1 MQKTPV
7 DELAGLCGIIP
18 GYYDIKGN
26 YVPASIR
33 TKIAILHAMG
43 YDLNNPD
50 ALKDVIEAIKLYP
63 WLDIIEP
70 VHIFSISEPVRI
82 PLYIPVKNNND
93 KRIGIKV
100 SLFDEKGKRLEDMM
114 LTNFNIQEERFIH
127 GRLYIKIEYEQRG
140 LKECGENGLGYF
152 DLEVVI
158 DHSGSE
164 IDGITKRSKII
175 IAPERAY
182 LPPGL
187 EKKRCWGLSV
197 NLYSLRS
204 ADNWGCGDLGDLSR
218 LIPWLSR
225 HGAALIAINPLHA
238 LANTIPFGISPYSPL
253 SRLYKNFIYL
263 DMSELCAGDE
273 FKKEI
278 LKLKDEKLIDYE
290 KIASLK
296 LSALKKAFKSFLE
309 RGYKRNTSVVPQKIA
324 KFFGDPFLAEEFR
337 RYVLNESG
345 DLKLFAT
352 YMALSEK
359 FQTTDWQRWPAQYH
373 DPESVSVKEFI
384 EENKEH
390 ILFFQYIQWLIDY
403 QHSRLYRKCR
413 EVGLSIGLYHDLAIG
428 AVKES
433 FDVWANKGLFCLD
446 LALGAPPDDFS
457 PDGQNWGLPPINPLK
472 LRQRGY
478 DLFIK
483 TLRKNMQYAG
493 ALRIDHA
500 LGLFRQ
506 FWIPSG
512 EKASEG
518 AYVSFPS
525 QDLLRIIALESI
537 RNKTI
542 IIAEDLGT
550 VGENVGE
557 SLKNYGMLS
566 YRLFYFERNYPD
578 PSFLGP
584 SRYPE
589 LSLSAI
595 TTHDLPTIYGFW
607 KGVDIEQRK
616 ELGKYPDERTYIM
629 QMEERQRDRLLI
641 IEALK
646 REGILKGDYLIPEE
660 MTEELC
666 LAIYNYLARTPSKIV
681 LVSLDDITGA
691 INQQNMPGTVD
702 TYPNWRQKTV
712 IPLEEILQDK
722 KFMRLAQILEKEGRK
737 C

>member
-7 DELAGLCGIIP
+7 DELAELSGILP

-26 YVPASIR
+26 YHPASTR
-33 TKIAILHAMG
+33 TKIALLQAMG
-43 YDLNNPD
+43 YDLNNPS
-50 ALKDVIEAIKLYP
+50 AAIESIKFYP

-70 VHIFSISEPVRI
+70 VHIFSISESIRI
-82 PLYIPVKNNND
+82 PLYIPVKDGKD
-93 KRIGIKV
+93 KRIGIKL
-100 SLFDEKGKRLEDMM
+100 SLFDEKGRRLEDLM
-114 LTNFNIQEERFIH
+114 LKDFIIQAERLIDNK
-127 GRLYIKIEYEQRG
+127 RYIKIEYEQRELRQIGYFNIEILIEHPEPEING
-140 LKECGENGLGYF
+140 LKKN
-152 DLEVVI
+152 
-158 DHSGSE
+158 
-164 IDGITKRSKII
+164 SKII
-175 IAPERAY
+175 IAPQRAY
-182 LPPGL
+182 LPSEL

-204 ADNWGCGDLGDLSR
+204 SDNWGCGDFGDLKR

-225 HGAALIAINPLHA
+225 LGAAFIAINPLHV
-238 LANTIPFGISPYSPL
+238 LQNTIPFGISPYSPL

-263 DMSELCAGDE
+263 NISDIWPADNEL
-273 FKKEI
+273 KREI

-296 LSALKKAFKSFLE
+296 LGALMKAFKSFLE
-309 RGYKRNTSVVPQKIA
+309 RDYKKNTS
-324 KFFGDPFLAEEFR
+324 LAEEFK
-337 RYVLNESG
+337 RYVLTESE
-345 DLKLFAT
+345 DLKLFST

-359 FQTTDWQRWPAQYH
+359 FQTTDWQRWPEQYR
-373 DPESVSVKEFI
+373 DPEGPSVKKFV
-384 EENKEH
+384 EENKDD
-390 ILFFQYIQWLIDY
+390 ILFFQYIQWLIDS
-403 QHSRLYRKCR
+403 QHSEVYKRCR
-413 EVGLSIGLYHDLAIG
+413 QVGLSIGLYHDLAIG

-457 PDGQNWGLPPINPLK
+457 PDGQNWGFPPINPVK

-506 FWIPSG
+506 FWIPQG

-518 AYVSFPS
+518 AYVSFPWE
-525 QDLLRIIALESI
+525 DLLRIITLESV

-550 VGENVGE
+550 VGENVRE

-578 PSFLGP
+578 PSFLEP
-584 SRYPE
+584 SKYPE

-616 ELGKYPDERTYIM
+616 GLGKYPDERTYII
-629 QMEERQRDRLLI
+629 QMEERQRDRSLI

-646 REGILKGDYLIPEE
+646 REGVLDKDFVIPEE

-681 LVSLDDITGA
+681 LVSLDDIIGA

-702 TYPNWRQKTV
+702 AYPNWRQKT
-712 IPLEEILQDK
+712 IITLEEMLQDK
-722 KFMRLAQILEKEGRK
+722 RFIILGQILEKERRR